1 MPLQD
6 YTRYVFGDSISMLD
20 PDILPEENNIIRYVV
35 FCHDVSLAEYPN
47 MRKKAR
53 KASVVKIVA
62 SAVMEIWKKK
72 SLPTISDKAV
82 FNAVGRLM
90 DQAQYVKESRRR
102 HENDLNYIQ
111 GILSKHNK
119 IFDISKKPDIESEPM
134 DVTNVEPVAESMD
147 AIELN
152 EPEQEEVNLGTRK
165 RRRTRRWAVESEET
179 VGSMPSQVCIL
190 YENIII

>member
-62 SAVMEIWKKK
+62 SAVVEIWKKK
-72 SLPTISDKAV
+72 SLPIISDKAV
-82 FNAVGRLM
+82 FFIRLRLCAVDAYYKAL
-90 DQAQYVKESRRR
+90 V
-102 HENDLNYIQ
+102 YILLVF
-111 GILSKHNK
+111 I
-119 IFDISKKPDIESEPM
+119 
-134 DVTNVEPVAESMD
+134 
-147 AIELN
+147 
-152 EPEQEEVNLGTRK
+152 
-165 RRRTRRWAVESEET
+165 
-179 VGSMPSQVCIL
+179 
-190 YENIII
+190 